1 LDHVADVRLFG
12 PGDFEIAMNFDYTRA
27 AVLGLGSSGE
37 AAAKLLQR
45 HGARVTVFDSGKP
58 DAQKIHGLEEIGVS
72 VITGEAADVAKGD
85 YDLTVLS
92 PGIDPVVPLV
102 QNFLQ
107 QGATLTGELELAF
120 RFCQRPVIAVTGTNG
135 KTTTTQMIESM
146 LNAAGLRTVACG
158 NIGMP
163 FSEAVQRQE
172 EFDIFTVEVSSFQLE
187 TIWTFRPT
195 VAVWLNLT
203 PDHLDRYPTI
213 AEYRAAKLR
222 IFENQRSTDFA
233 VTNCAD
239 TLPGIAA
246 RQIRFGAHST
256 GPDFTLQ
263 GETIH
268 FQDAP
273 ILHLKETHV
282 AGIHN
287 AENLMAALGT
297 AYALQIPWEK
307 ARCGLKEYRLLPH
320 RCENVGE
327 VDGVA
332 FVNDSKATNLDALAK
347 ALESQPKPVVLIA
360 GGKDKGFEFDAIID
374 LIHDKAKHA
383 ILIGEMADRISQSWS
398 KVVPCSVARTLRE
411 AVSQA
416 RQYSVPGEVVLF
428 SPGTSSFDM
437 FKNYADR
444 GNQFREIIQEL
455 VR

>member
-1 LDHVADVRLFG
+1 
-12 PGDFEIAMNFDYTRA
+12 MNFNDTRA
-27 AVLGLGSSGE
+27 AVLGLGASGE
-37 AAAKLLQR
+37 AAAKLLRR

-58 DAQKIHGLEEIGVS
+58 DPQKIQGLEEIGVS
-72 VITGEAADVAKGD
+72 VITGEAADVAEVD

-102 QNFLQ
+102 QSFLR

-120 RFCQRPVIAVTGTNG
+120 HFCKLPVIAVTGTNG

-146 LNAAGLRTVACG
+146 LNGASFRTVACG

-203 PDHLDRYPTI
+203 PDHLDRYPSI
-213 AEYRAAKLR
+213 KEYRAAKLR
-222 IFENQRSTDFA
+222 VFENQHLSDFA
-233 VTNCAD
+233 VTNAAD
-239 TLPGIAA
+239 ALPGIVA
-246 RQIRFGAHST
+246 RQIRFSAYSKGA
-256 GPDFTLQ
+256 DFTLQ

-268 FQDAP
+268 FRDAP
-273 ILHLKETHV
+273 ILNMKETHV

-297 AYALQIPWEK
+297 AYALQVPWEK
-307 ARCGLKEYRLLPH
+307 ARCGLTEYRLLPH
-320 RCENVGE
+320 RCEYVGE
-327 VDGVA
+327 IDGVV
-332 FVNDSKATNLDALAK
+332 FINDSKATNLDALVK
-347 ALESQPKPVVLIA
+347 ALESQPEPVVLIA
-360 GGKDKGFEFDAIID
+360 GGKDKGFGFDAIID

-383 ILIGEMADRISQSWS
+383 VLIGEMADRILQSWS

-411 AVSQA
+411 AVVQA
-416 RQYSVPGEVVLF
+416 RQHSLPGEVVLF

-437 FKNYADR
+437 FKNYGDR

-455 VR
+455 AR